1 VLISEFLNTDQ
12 LEEIENEQVE
22 ELIIKW
28 LSQIHVVYGYNLEW
42 NDTDTWMFDEL
53 NEKEES
59 LSSINTVEFIT
70 DINNSFVKMT
80 NSVMMGLYQLPTL
93 FQYKKRTLFTLNN
106 KVVVDINHQITPLL
120 LAMRDLTRVYKEETP
135 NNEVMITV
143 NKLVDCCDK
152 VFMMVA
158 LNNLWIL
165 ETTRNVNKT
174 IESRLTTFDKKPV
187 NVIRR
192 GELDGLVI
200 TLLLDNE
207 TLTVEQIRK
216 QVVGD
221 YSKLLNKL
229 YNKGDISDEDVGD
242 SEDVCKV
249 SKSVM
254 VRWIK
259 YTKTIFDEAED

>member
-1 VLISEFLNTDQ
+1 MLISEFLNTDQ
-12 LEEIENEQVE
+12 LEDIENKQVE
-22 ELIIKW
+22 ELIIKC
-28 LSQIHVVYGYNLEW
+28 LSQIHIVYGF
-42 NDTDTWMFDEL
+42 NDGWDNPEYWVFDGL
-53 NEKEES
+53 NEKEEE
-59 LSSINTVEFIT
+59 LSGINTVEFID
-70 DINNSFVKMT
+70 DINNSFVTMT

-93 FQYKKRTLFTLNN
+93 FQYKKRTLFTITN
-106 KVVVDINHQITPLL
+106 KVVVDVNHQITPLL

-135 NNEVMITV
+135 SIEVMINV

-174 IESRLTTFDKKPV
+174 IESRLTAFDKKPV

-192 GELDGLVI
+192 GELDSLVV

-221 YSKLLNKL
+221 YSKLLNEL

-249 SKSVM
+249 SPSVI
-254 VRWIK
+254 VRWIG
-259 YTKTIFDEAED
+259 YTKTIFDQAED

>member
-22 ELIIKW
+22 MLINEC
-28 LSQIHVVYGYNLEW
+28 LSKIHVVYGYDLDWDQIN
-42 NDTDTWMFDEL
+42 TWMFDEL
-53 NEKEES
+53 NEKEEE
-59 LSSINTVEFIT
+59 LSGINTSEFIN
-70 DINNSFVKMT
+70 DISNSFIKMT

-93 FQYKKRTLFTLNN
+93 FQYKKRTLFTISGN
-106 KVVVDINHQITPLL
+106 VVVDVDHQITPLL

-135 NNEVMITV
+135 NNDVMVKV
-143 NKLVDCCDK
+143 NKLIDCCDK
-152 VFMMVA
+152 IHMMIA

-174 IESRLTTFDKKPV
+174 IESKLTEFDREEV

-200 TLLLDNE
+200 TLLLDDE
-207 TLTVEQIRK
+207 SLTVEQIRK

-221 YSKLLNKL
+221 YTDKLEEL
-229 YNKGDISDEDVGD
+229 YNNGVISDDEVSG
-242 SEDVCKV
+242 DVCKV
-249 SKSVM
+249 SKTVM
-254 VRWIK
+254 VRWIG
-259 YTKTIFDEAED
+259 YTKTIFEQAED